1 MTPAHA
7 RNVTET
13 SSYPLSIAGSPRYNA
28 SRTRLALRR
37 DSEAW
42 RRVNVMH
49 VGPRPLWMRDAL
61 CHDHP
66 EISWFP
72 ANGPLADYDG
82 PKSMCGQC
90 RVRLDCLAYALENR
104 IDYGIWGGMTAPD
117 RRCLLAERDGRPV
130 KRRAQRAQ
138 DGQPT
143 RRRAPRAQAVPEVAV
158 AAEVATTPPT
168 ASSTTD
174 ARRAPGHV
182 RTTVLDL
189 LIIHHAALR
198 RVADGGT
205 EPKVDP
211 TCAPGGNPSD
221 REPRPSKTNTMQPPD
236 DEDPLLLPSEV
247 AARFRVD
254 AKTVTRWARA
264 GKLSSVRT
272 LGGHRRFR
280 ESVIRAFLARPDEN
294 DGV

>member
-1 MTPAHA
+1 
-7 RNVTET
+7 
-13 SSYPLSIAGSPRYNA
+13 
-28 SRTRLALRR
+28 
-37 DSEAW
+37 
-42 RRVNVMH
+42 MH
-49 VGPRPLWMRDAL
+49 FGPRPLWMRDAL
-61 CHDHP
+61 CHEHP

-72 ANGPLADYDG
+72 VNGPLVDYDG

-90 RVRLDCLAYALENR
+90 LVRLDCLAYALENR
-104 IDYGIWGGMTAPD
+104 IDHGIWGGMTAPD

-138 DGQPT
+138 DGRPT

-158 AAEVATTPPT
+158 AAEVVTTPPP
-168 ASSTTD
+168 ASSMTD
-174 ARRAPGHV
+174 DRRAPGQV

-189 LIIHHAALR
+189 LIMHHAAAR

-205 EPKVDP
+205 EPKVHP
-211 TCAPGGNPSD
+211 TRGPGGNPSA
-221 REPRPSKTNTMQPPD
+221 REPQQPRTNTMQPLD
-236 DEDPLLLPSEV
+236 EEDPLLLPSEV

-280 ESVIRAFLARPDEN
+280 ESEIRGYLARRDEN